1 MINKNDYNKIP
12 TRARYSMILGS
23 AIGLVIALAII
34 VSIWQILHIFPIPKP
49 VFFWYKCI
57 GGLIIGYLGLRLI
70 LEPTL
75 GYKRHLYRINDESID
90 IIKGV
95 FFIEHTVIPIRR
107 MQQIDISIG
116 PINKLFNLADIS
128 ITTGGGVA
136 SIDFLPLD
144 QADLL
149 AENLKKKINE
159 KVDNKEYIVD
169 CNFSKLM
176 ENTKINKILFYL
188 NDKTSPSLSKD
199 KKIAI
204 QFENINLNDLT
215 VLFTKEGIENQ
226 KNINYV
232 SVDSNNKN
240 IISNIFFEKN
250 VKLNKNMISEIE
262 IINKDERH
270 DKYLENFTRRL
281 KEKYNKKVNI
291 PKKEKNTD
299 R

>member
-1 MINKNDYNKIP
+1 
-12 TRARYSMILGS
+12 
-23 AIGLVIALAII
+23 
-34 VSIWQILHIFPIPKP
+34 
-49 VFFWYKCI
+49 
-57 GGLIIGYLGLRLI
+57 
-70 LEPTL
+70 
-75 GYKRHLYRINDESID
+75 
-90 IIKGV
+90 
-95 FFIEHTVIPIRR
+95 
-107 MQQIDISIG
+107 
-116 PINKLFNLADIS
+116 
-128 ITTGGGVA
+128 
-136 SIDFLPLD
+136 
-144 QADLL
+144 
-149 AENLKKKINE
+149 
-159 KVDNKEYIVD
+159 
-169 CNFSKLM
+169 M
-176 ENTKINKILFYL
+176 ENTKIDKILFYL

-250 VKLNKNMISEIE
+250 IKLNKNMISEIE

-281 KEKYNKKVNI
+281 KEKYNKRVNI

-299 R
+299 RGIER

>member
-1 MINKNDYNKIP
+1 MNKKIITLYWNEDERISNSIIESFYNIENFKDNIEKN
-12 TRARYSMILGS
+12 
-23 AIGLVIALAII
+23 
-34 VSIWQILHIFPIPKP
+34 QI
-49 VFFWYKCI
+49 YK
-57 GGLIIGYLGLRLI
+57 
-70 LEPTL
+70 
-75 GYKRHLYRINDESID
+75 
-90 IIKGV
+90 
-95 FFIEHTVIPIRR
+95 
-107 MQQIDISIG
+107 
-116 PINKLFNLADIS
+116 KL
-128 ITTGGGVA
+128 
-136 SIDFLPLD
+136 
-144 QADLL
+144 LL
-149 AENLKKKINE
+149 TSNEVLKKKINE

-176 ENTKINKILFYL
+176 ENTKIDKILFYL

-270 DKYLENFTRRL
+270 DKYLENFTKRL

-299 R
+299 RGIER

>member
-1 MINKNDYNKIP
+1 MNKKIITLYWNEDERISNSIIESFYNIKNFKDNIEKN
-12 TRARYSMILGS
+12 
-23 AIGLVIALAII
+23 
-34 VSIWQILHIFPIPKP
+34 QI
-49 VFFWYKCI
+49 YK
-57 GGLIIGYLGLRLI
+57 
-70 LEPTL
+70 
-75 GYKRHLYRINDESID
+75 
-90 IIKGV
+90 
-95 FFIEHTVIPIRR
+95 
-107 MQQIDISIG
+107 
-116 PINKLFNLADIS
+116 KL
-128 ITTGGGVA
+128 
-136 SIDFLPLD
+136 
-144 QADLL
+144 LL
-149 AENLKKKINE
+149 TSNEVLKKKINE

-176 ENTKINKILFYL
+176 ENTKIDKILFYL
-188 NDKTSPSLSKD
+188 NDKASPSLSKD

-299 R
+299 RGIER

>member
-1 MINKNDYNKIP
+1 MNKKIITLHWNEGERISNSIIESFYNIENFKDNIEKN
-12 TRARYSMILGS
+12 
-23 AIGLVIALAII
+23 
-34 VSIWQILHIFPIPKP
+34 QI
-49 VFFWYKCI
+49 YK
-57 GGLIIGYLGLRLI
+57 
-70 LEPTL
+70 
-75 GYKRHLYRINDESID
+75 
-90 IIKGV
+90 
-95 FFIEHTVIPIRR
+95 
-107 MQQIDISIG
+107 
-116 PINKLFNLADIS
+116 KL
-128 ITTGGGVA
+128 
-136 SIDFLPLD
+136 
-144 QADLL
+144 LL
-149 AENLKKKINE
+149 TSNEALKKKINE

-176 ENTKINKILFYL
+176 ENTKIDKILFYL

-250 VKLNKNMISEIE
+250 IKLNKNMISEIE

-281 KEKYNKKVNI
+281 KEKYNKRVNI

-299 R
+299 RGIER

>member
-1 MINKNDYNKIP
+1 MNKKIITLYWNEDERISNSIIESFYNIENFKDNIEKN
-12 TRARYSMILGS
+12 
-23 AIGLVIALAII
+23 
-34 VSIWQILHIFPIPKP
+34 QI
-49 VFFWYKCI
+49 YK
-57 GGLIIGYLGLRLI
+57 
-70 LEPTL
+70 
-75 GYKRHLYRINDESID
+75 
-90 IIKGV
+90 
-95 FFIEHTVIPIRR
+95 
-107 MQQIDISIG
+107 
-116 PINKLFNLADIS
+116 KL
-128 ITTGGGVA
+128 
-136 SIDFLPLD
+136 
-144 QADLL
+144 LL
-149 AENLKKKINE
+149 TSNEVLKKKINE

-176 ENTKINKILFYL
+176 ENTKIDKILFYL

-299 R
+299 RGIER

>member
-1 MINKNDYNKIP
+1 MNKKIITLYWNEDERISNSIIESFYNIENFKDNIEKN
-12 TRARYSMILGS
+12 
-23 AIGLVIALAII
+23 
-34 VSIWQILHIFPIPKP
+34 QI
-49 VFFWYKCI
+49 YK
-57 GGLIIGYLGLRLI
+57 
-70 LEPTL
+70 
-75 GYKRHLYRINDESID
+75 
-90 IIKGV
+90 
-95 FFIEHTVIPIRR
+95 
-107 MQQIDISIG
+107 
-116 PINKLFNLADIS
+116 KL
-128 ITTGGGVA
+128 
-136 SIDFLPLD
+136 
-144 QADLL
+144 LL
-149 AENLKKKINE
+149 TSNEVLKKKINE

-176 ENTKINKILFYL
+176 ENTKIDKILFYL
-188 NDKTSPSLSKD
+188 NDKASPSLSKD

-250 VKLNKNMISEIE
+250 IKLNKNMISEIE
-262 IINKDERH
+262 IINKDEEH

-299 R
+299 RGIER

>member
-1 MINKNDYNKIP
+1 MNKKIITLYWNEDEKISNSIIESFYNIENFKDNIEKN
-12 TRARYSMILGS
+12 
-23 AIGLVIALAII
+23 
-34 VSIWQILHIFPIPKP
+34 QI
-49 VFFWYKCI
+49 YK
-57 GGLIIGYLGLRLI
+57 
-70 LEPTL
+70 
-75 GYKRHLYRINDESID
+75 
-90 IIKGV
+90 
-95 FFIEHTVIPIRR
+95 
-107 MQQIDISIG
+107 
-116 PINKLFNLADIS
+116 KL
-128 ITTGGGVA
+128 
-136 SIDFLPLD
+136 
-144 QADLL
+144 LL
-149 AENLKKKINE
+149 TSNEVLKKKINE

-299 R
+299 RGIER

>member
-1 MINKNDYNKIP
+1 MNEKIITLYWNEDERISNSIIESFYNIENFKDNIEKN
-12 TRARYSMILGS
+12 
-23 AIGLVIALAII
+23 
-34 VSIWQILHIFPIPKP
+34 QI
-49 VFFWYKCI
+49 YK
-57 GGLIIGYLGLRLI
+57 
-70 LEPTL
+70 
-75 GYKRHLYRINDESID
+75 
-90 IIKGV
+90 
-95 FFIEHTVIPIRR
+95 
-107 MQQIDISIG
+107 
-116 PINKLFNLADIS
+116 KL
-128 ITTGGGVA
+128 
-136 SIDFLPLD
+136 
-144 QADLL
+144 LL
-149 AENLKKKINE
+149 TSNEVLKKKINE

-176 ENTKINKILFYL
+176 ENTKIDKILFYL

-240 IISNIFFEKN
+240 IISNIFFKKN

-262 IINKDERH
+262 IINKDERY

-299 R
+299 KGIER

>member
-1 MINKNDYNKIP
+1 MNKKIITLYWNEDERISNSIIESFYNIENFKDNIEKN
-12 TRARYSMILGS
+12 
-23 AIGLVIALAII
+23 
-34 VSIWQILHIFPIPKP
+34 QI
-49 VFFWYKCI
+49 YK
-57 GGLIIGYLGLRLI
+57 
-70 LEPTL
+70 
-75 GYKRHLYRINDESID
+75 
-90 IIKGV
+90 
-95 FFIEHTVIPIRR
+95 
-107 MQQIDISIG
+107 
-116 PINKLFNLADIS
+116 KL
-128 ITTGGGVA
+128 
-136 SIDFLPLD
+136 
-144 QADLL
+144 LL
-149 AENLKKKINE
+149 TSNEVLKKKINE

-176 ENTKINKILFYL
+176 ENTKIDKILFYL
-188 NDKTSPSLSKD
+188 NDKASPSLSKD

-250 VKLNKNMISEIE
+250 IKLNKNMISEIE

-299 R
+299 RGIER

>member
-1 MINKNDYNKIP
+1 MNKKIITLHWNEDERISNSIIESFYNIENFKDNIEKN
-12 TRARYSMILGS
+12 
-23 AIGLVIALAII
+23 
-34 VSIWQILHIFPIPKP
+34 QI
-49 VFFWYKCI
+49 YK
-57 GGLIIGYLGLRLI
+57 
-70 LEPTL
+70 
-75 GYKRHLYRINDESID
+75 
-90 IIKGV
+90 
-95 FFIEHTVIPIRR
+95 
-107 MQQIDISIG
+107 
-116 PINKLFNLADIS
+116 KL
-128 ITTGGGVA
+128 
-136 SIDFLPLD
+136 
-144 QADLL
+144 LL
-149 AENLKKKINE
+149 TSNEVLKKKINE

-176 ENTKINKILFYL
+176 ENTKIDKILFYL

-299 R
+299 RGIER

>member
-1 MINKNDYNKIP
+1 MNERKAMNKKIITLHWNEDERISNSIIESFYNIENFKDNIEKN
-12 TRARYSMILGS
+12 
-23 AIGLVIALAII
+23 
-34 VSIWQILHIFPIPKP
+34 QI
-49 VFFWYKCI
+49 YK
-57 GGLIIGYLGLRLI
+57 
-70 LEPTL
+70 
-75 GYKRHLYRINDESID
+75 
-90 IIKGV
+90 
-95 FFIEHTVIPIRR
+95 
-107 MQQIDISIG
+107 
-116 PINKLFNLADIS
+116 KL
-128 ITTGGGVA
+128 
-136 SIDFLPLD
+136 
-144 QADLL
+144 LL
-149 AENLKKKINE
+149 TSNEVLKKKINE

-176 ENTKINKILFYL
+176 ENTKIDKILFYL

-262 IINKDERH
+262 IINKDERY

-299 R
+299 RGIER

>member
-1 MINKNDYNKIP
+1 MNKKIITLHWNEDERISNSIIESFYNIKNFKDNIEKN
-12 TRARYSMILGS
+12 
-23 AIGLVIALAII
+23 
-34 VSIWQILHIFPIPKP
+34 QI
-49 VFFWYKCI
+49 YK
-57 GGLIIGYLGLRLI
+57 
-70 LEPTL
+70 
-75 GYKRHLYRINDESID
+75 
-90 IIKGV
+90 
-95 FFIEHTVIPIRR
+95 
-107 MQQIDISIG
+107 
-116 PINKLFNLADIS
+116 KL
-128 ITTGGGVA
+128 
-136 SIDFLPLD
+136 
-144 QADLL
+144 LL
-149 AENLKKKINE
+149 TSNEVLKKKINE

-176 ENTKINKILFYL
+176 ENTKIDKILFYL

-240 IISNIFFEKN
+240 LINNIFFEKN
-250 VKLNKNMISEIE
+250 FKVNKNMISEIE
-262 IINKDERH
+262 IINKDESYN
-270 DKYLENFTRRL
+270 KYLENFTKRL

-299 R
+299 RGVER

>member
-1 MINKNDYNKIP
+1 MNKKIITLHWNEGERISNSIIESFYNIENFKDNIEKN
-12 TRARYSMILGS
+12 
-23 AIGLVIALAII
+23 
-34 VSIWQILHIFPIPKP
+34 QI
-49 VFFWYKCI
+49 YK
-57 GGLIIGYLGLRLI
+57 
-70 LEPTL
+70 
-75 GYKRHLYRINDESID
+75 
-90 IIKGV
+90 
-95 FFIEHTVIPIRR
+95 
-107 MQQIDISIG
+107 
-116 PINKLFNLADIS
+116 KL
-128 ITTGGGVA
+128 
-136 SIDFLPLD
+136 
-144 QADLL
+144 LL
-149 AENLKKKINE
+149 TSNEVLKKKINE

-176 ENTKINKILFYL
+176 ENTKIDKILFYL
-188 NDKTSPSLSKD
+188 NDKASPSLSKD

-250 VKLNKNMISEIE
+250 IKLNKNMISEIE

-270 DKYLENFTRRL
+270 DMYLENFTRRL

-299 R
+299 RGIER

>member
-1 MINKNDYNKIP
+1 MNKKIITLYWNEDERISYSIIESFYNIENFKDNIEKN
-12 TRARYSMILGS
+12 
-23 AIGLVIALAII
+23 
-34 VSIWQILHIFPIPKP
+34 QI
-49 VFFWYKCI
+49 YK
-57 GGLIIGYLGLRLI
+57 
-70 LEPTL
+70 
-75 GYKRHLYRINDESID
+75 
-90 IIKGV
+90 
-95 FFIEHTVIPIRR
+95 
-107 MQQIDISIG
+107 
-116 PINKLFNLADIS
+116 KL
-128 ITTGGGVA
+128 
-136 SIDFLPLD
+136 
-144 QADLL
+144 LL
-149 AENLKKKINE
+149 TSNEVLKKKINE

-299 R
+299 RGIER

>member
-1 MINKNDYNKIP
+1 MNKKIITLHWNEDERISNSIIESFYNIENFKD
-12 TRARYSMILGS
+12 
-23 AIGLVIALAII
+23 
-34 VSIWQILHIFPIPKP
+34 SIEKNQI
-49 VFFWYKCI
+49 YKK
-57 GGLIIGYLGLRLI
+57 LLL
-70 LEPTL
+70 TS
-75 GYKRHLYRINDESID
+75 DE
-90 IIKGV
+90 V
-95 FFIEHTVIPIRR
+95 
-107 MQQIDISIG
+107 
-116 PINKLFNLADIS
+116 
-128 ITTGGGVA
+128 
-136 SIDFLPLD
+136 
-144 QADLL
+144 
-149 AENLKKKINE
+149 LKKKINE
-159 KVDNKEYIVD
+159 KVDDKEYIVD

-176 ENTKINKILFYL
+176 ENTKIDKILFYL

-204 QFENINLNDLT
+204 QFENINLSDLT

-240 IISNIFFEKN
+240 TISNIFFGKN
-250 VKLNKNMISEIE
+250 IKLNKNMISEIE

-291 PKKEKNTD
+291 PKKEKNTNKGIE